1 MNESTTTISYSLCL
15 YSIVVVVVVVVY
27 FSTNLMVCI
36 SSLTTIARHRPG
48 QMLTVIQSFELL
60 FANLPPNFT
69 RAQVSSVRKFLK
81 VLTTGT
87 KYSHLIIGAVNW
99 N

>member
-1 MNESTTTISYSLCL
+1 MQVSHHLL
-15 YSIVVVVVVVVY
+15 VVVVVVY

-36 SSLTTIARHRPG
+36 SSLTTIARHRPA
-48 QMLTVIQSFELL
+48 QLLTVIQSFELL

-81 VLTTGT
+81 VYIDISELTI
-87 KYSHLIIGAVNW
+87 LRVVAVLLLLLLLLLFRCSA
-99 N
+99 